1 MHAASAAGLARDQYA
16 AAECPDAAGALA
28 LILAAG
34 IASRGAD
41 SLAAAAEEF
50 SAPKV
55 KPVAAGSWRGKG
67 RSQIR
72 STGYVVDTFE
82 AASGPSEGPLRSKAV
97 QRAVNLGDDADSV
110 GVVAGQIA
118 GADWGYSNIP
128 ERWRRRLAWGDRPSR
143 SQTICGRSS
152 VFDNSMSDAD
162 RTQRPPRAPPCLVVA
177 LFKCSRKKG
186 SR

>member
-1 MHAASAAGLARDQYA
+1 MLPPQRVLARDQSRVSHA
-16 AAECPDAAGALA
+16 AAECPDAAEALA

-41 SLAAAAEEF
+41 SLAAADEF

-72 STGYVVDTFE
+72 SAGYAVDTFE
-82 AASGPSEGPLRSKAV
+82 AVLWSVGRSSSFEGGPE
-97 QRAVNLGDDADSV
+97 AVNLGDDADSV

-118 GADWGYSNIP
+118 GAVWGYSNIP
-128 ERWRRRLAWGDRPSR
+128 ERWRRRLAWGDRPVK
-143 SQTICGRSS
+143 I
-152 VFDNSMSDAD
+152 AD
-162 RTQRPPRAPPCLVVA
+162 DLWSIVRV
-177 LFKCSRKKG
+177 
-186 SR
+186 